1 MWLANQTPPDI
12 LDAIRAVARYSAAPR
27 LLHWQAALHIV
38 TCIKS
43 TCTHGI
49 MFQRGLSYRDQ
60 LELYV
65 DADYAHKANE

>member
-38 TCIKS
+38 MCIKS
-43 TCTHGI
+43 TCTYGI
-49 MFQRGLSYRDQ
+49 TFQRGLSYRDQ